1 MGLGW
6 LTLIPEH
13 ADAPLAR
20 VRLNA
25 ADGGRYR
32 LEQSEGPVPGPHRLI
47 LHMVSDRYRQT
58 TPGRIP
64 GTGADV

>member
-25 ADGGRYR
+25 A
-32 LEQSEGPVPGPHRLI
+32 
-47 LHMVSDRYRQT
+47 MVGVIVSNNLRGQC
-58 TPGRIP
+58 PGRI
-64 GTGADV
+64 V